1 MQHNWQHKIS
11 HHAQLGG
18 IETAV
23 LDNGPGRGNRV
34 AWINTGA
41 GLRFKVV
48 IDRAM
53 DIAEAF
59 HDRHSLAWLSCTG
72 HAPPAP
78 APAGGLS
85 WLHTFGGG
93 LLTTCG
99 LTHIG
104 GPEND
109 ESGERGLHGAISNT
123 AAELVSVIQPNPAAG
138 QPDMQLTGIVRETR
152 ALGVNLEM
160 KRTISARLGVPVI
173 RIHDEIV
180 NRGNTPAPHMLMYH
194 MNFGWPLA
202 DEGSQL
208 LWEGDWQPRDEA
220 SKAIFREGGSFK
232 TCPPAMAEHA
242 GTGEAVAYIDIKAG
256 SDGWCAAGL
265 HNPRLQLAA
274 VVRFKKSQLP
284 WFVNWQHWA
293 PGEYVT
299 GLEPCTNPPVG
310 QAAARKEGTLI
321 MLQPGES
328 RQYELELEVIEGN
341 ESIKKI
347 FHDA

>member
-34 AWINTGA
+34 AWVNTGA
-41 GLRFKVV
+41 GLRFKVL

-72 HAPPAP
+72 HATPAP

-104 GPEND
+104 GPESD
-109 ESGERGLHGAISNT
+109 GHGERGLHGPISST
-123 AAELVSVIQPNPAAG
+123 AAELVSVIQPDPVAG
-138 QPDMQLTGIVRETR
+138 RQDMQLTGIVRETR

-160 KRTISARLGVPVI
+160 KRMISARVGVPVI
-173 RIHDEIV
+173 KITDEIT

-202 DEGSQL
+202 DEGSRL
-208 LWEGDWQPRDEA
+208 YWNGDWTARDEA
-220 SKAIFREGGSFK
+220 SKAIFHKGNDFR
-232 TCPPAMAEHA
+232 TCPAPMAEHA
-242 GTGEAVAYIDIKAG
+242 GAGEAAAFIDIKAE
-256 SDGWCAAGL
+256 DDWCVAGL
-265 HNPRLQLAA
+265 HNLRLQLAA
-274 VVRFKKSQLP
+274 AVRFRKSQLP
-284 WFVNWQHWA
+284 CFTNWQHWG

-299 GLEPCTNPPVG
+299 GLEPCTHPPIG
-310 QAAARKEGTLI
+310 QAAARENGTLI
-321 MLQPGES
+321 FLRPGET
-328 RQYELELEVIEGN
+328 RVYELEIEVLEGADI
-341 ESIKKI
+341 IKKT
-347 FHDA
+347 FHDE

>member
-34 AWINTGA
+34 AWVNTGA
-41 GLRFKVV
+41 GLRFKVL

-59 HDRHSLAWLSCTG
+59 HDRYGLAWLSSTG
-72 HAPPAP
+72 HPTPVPAP
-78 APAGGLS
+78 ASGLS
-85 WLHTFGGG
+85 WLHMFGGG

-109 ESGERGLHGAISNT
+109 EYGERGLHGPVSNT
-123 AAELVSVIQPNPAAG
+123 AAELVSVIQPDPAAG
-138 QPDMQLTGIVRETR
+138 RPDMQLTGIVRETR
-152 ALGVNLEM
+152 ALGVHLEM
-160 KRTISARLGVPVI
+160 KRTIGARLGVPVI
-173 RIHDEIV
+173 KISDEIT

-202 DEGSQL
+202 DEGSRL
-208 LWEGDWQPRDEA
+208 LWEGKWTARDEA
-220 SKAIFREGGSFK
+220 SKTIFREGGDFK
-232 TCPPAMAEHA
+232 TCPAPMAAHA
-242 GTGEAVAYIDIKAG
+242 GAGEAVAFIDIKAAE
-256 SDGWCAAGL
+256 DGWCTAGL
-265 HNPRLQLAA
+265 HNPKLELAA
-274 VVRFKKSQLP
+274 AVRFKKSQLP
-284 WFVNWQHWA
+284 WFVNWQHWG

-299 GLEPCTNPPVG
+299 GLEPCTHPPVG
-310 QAAARKEGTLI
+310 QAAARKDGTLI
-321 MLQPGES
+321 FLQPGES
-328 RQYELELEVIEGN
+328 RRYELEIEVLEGRDT
-341 ESIKKI
+341 IKKT
-347 FHDA
+347 FHDE